1 MGLIS
6 KIEDK
11 LSGSSS
17 EQNKLEKQNQDTGS
31 SSSMNGATSKLQH
44 PISGSDGR
52 PHGSEVGSASRMPG
66 GYDDSSSDPSG
77 NYGRGT
83 SDNYGSSNSGNY
95 DRGTSNKYDRGT
107 SNKYDRGTS
116 NRYDRDTSD
125 AYGGH
130 QTGSGMSSSTM
141 PSSATSGTKSGY
153 SGPQQPYDPYSS
165 KGQQRAADAVTGGSS
180 GTSRSQAQNF
190 SRNNY
195 DDSSVARSKHGGIV
209 NQNEDPRYTSGTTGG
224 QSYDNSS
231 GTTSGSQ
238 PTSTPHHHYGRD
250 AALAGG
256 LGAGGVGAYEM
267 GRSHDHNT
275 TSQNPS
281 SSRYTSGNTNQPQ
294 DVSYMNQSADAAPIS
309 SADQYAGRSS
319 TEKPDMAGSTASMGT
334 AGTSSTTGGG
344 SSEHPGLSQARKM
357 GGAYEAGYRDAME
370 HMKSE
375 MGGMSVSK

>member
-31 SSSMNGATSKLQH
+31 SSTMDGATSKLQH

-95 DRGTSNKYDRGT
+95 DRATSD
-107 SNKYDRGTS
+107 KYDRGTS

-125 AYGGH
+125 AYGGR

-180 GTSRSQAQNF
+180 GTSRNQAQNF

-238 PTSTPHHHYGRD
+238 PTSAPHHHYGRD

-267 GRSHDHNT
+267 GRSRDHNA

-281 SSRYTSGNTNQPQ
+281 SSGYTSGNINQPQ
-294 DVSYMNQSADAAPIS
+294 DVSYMNRSADAAPIS

-319 TEKPDMAGSTASMGT
+319 TENPDMAGSTASMGS
-334 AGTSSTTGGG
+334 AGT
-344 SSEHPGLSQARKM
+344 SEHPGLSQARKM